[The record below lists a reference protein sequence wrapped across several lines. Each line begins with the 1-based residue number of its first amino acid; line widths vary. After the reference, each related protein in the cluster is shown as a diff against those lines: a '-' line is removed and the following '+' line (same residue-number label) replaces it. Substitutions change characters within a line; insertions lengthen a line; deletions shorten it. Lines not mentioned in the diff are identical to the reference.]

1 MMSKDFA
8 AASAAWRGA
17 AILPVS
23 RDHALKSIIKPT
35 LTSDCRRG
43 RRASKLLHWEGRGE
57 GGGGAGEL

>member
-23 RDHALKSIIKPT
+23 RNHALKSIIKPT
-35 LTSDCRRG
+35 LTS
-43 RRASKLLHWEGRGE
+43 SKLLHWEGRGE